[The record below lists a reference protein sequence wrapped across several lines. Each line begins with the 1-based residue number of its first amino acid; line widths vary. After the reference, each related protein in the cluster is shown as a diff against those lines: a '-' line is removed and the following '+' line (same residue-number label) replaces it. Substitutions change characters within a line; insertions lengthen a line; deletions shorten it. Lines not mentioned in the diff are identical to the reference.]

1 MRGFIFEIYDG
12 GGMARHDARVTD
24 EIGGIPVPDDPVSRA
39 TWAWAQRRLPRYL
52 LAHSVR
58 SYCWGVT
65 LAWNEGL
72 AFDACILWT
81 ASLIHDVGLTRIG
94 RNHVCFEFEG
104 GRIARRL
111 LVGEGMAPGD
121 ADRAARAVELHMA
134 PGVTLDDGVES
145 VLLDRATGIDVRGT
159 EFGAVDRVRDAVV
172 GELPRGDFDRRFLAA
187 IRREIAARP
196 GCQSE
201 RLLPRLEVD
210 GQIAVSRWRESTGAA
225 PGRPHPRAKALKAGG

>member
-1 MRGFIFEIYDG
+1 MSDLSRLPD
-12 GGMARHDARVTD
+12 T
-24 EIGGIPVPDDPVSRA
+24 IGGIRVPDDPIARA

-65 LAWNEGL
+65 LAKNEDL
-72 AFDACILWT
+72 AFNAPILWT
-81 ASLIHDVGLTRIG
+81 ASLIHDVGLTQVG
-94 RNHVCFEFEG
+94 RNRICFEFEG

-111 LVGEGMAPGD
+111 LVGVGMALDD
-121 ADRAARAVELHMA
+121 ADRAARAIELHMA
-134 PGVTLDDGVES
+134 PGVTPEDGVES

-159 EFGAVDRVRDAVV
+159 EFGAIDGVRDAVV
-172 GELPRGDFDRRFLAA
+172 AEMPRGDFDRRFLAA
-187 IRREIAARP
+187 IRREVAVRP

-210 GQIAVSRWRESTGAA
+210 GRVARSPWHGGAA
-225 PGRPHPRAKALKAGG
+225 VHRGVAVP